1 MSSDPSS
8 DNESEDSDER
18 SNSKKPTSPEQKYKE
33 LMNSPQE
40 VANLIYRRV
49 IDSQGKITET
59 DLRMLKG
66 LSRTWVLE

>member
-1 MSSDPSS
+1 
-8 DNESEDSDER
+8 
-18 SNSKKPTSPEQKYKE
+18 
-33 LMNSPQE
+33 MNSPQE